1 MGIPYYFYSLT
12 QKYNTILSNNKPSG
26 LAMYCIDFNGV
37 IHNVAQD
44 IIRKAQSVT
53 TATPAP
59 TTTNDIIE
67 SDIITGVWERIKY
80 YIENYKA
87 DKYIICADGVA
98 PLAKMFQQRK
108 RRYLNIYKYTLDNV
122 SIIWDTN
129 AITPGTQFME
139 KLNSYIYENITQP
152 QYSSKVI
159 YSGSNECGEGE
170 HKIFRIIRETYDP
183 CEAHE
188 AREASRIIIHG
199 LDADLIILS
208 LMSHKENIYLMREVK
223 DPHTNN
229 TVFNYLNIN
238 ELRKAILCELKIKW
252 DLSDS
257 GNSSD
262 SGDSGNSSD
271 LCDNDVIE
279 TYCTA
284 CSILGND
291 FIPHLLTVELKN
303 NGIETLMSATKKSI
317 KTNGLLVNS
326 GVINH
331 NCLIDIL
338 KDLAHTE
345 DEDIHGICER
355 YIKRRPPDNRN
366 TGANTGA
373 NVASDY
379 YGLKNKDPL
388 INTIYNSPNKWRQE
402 YYRVIFDNNISID
415 STVMFNACNNYIK
428 GIYWVYSYYKGAPI
442 DCEWYYP
449 YNYPPTIKDILNH
462 SIANEAPVLNCDNE
476 FVPAYIQLLIVL
488 PKYSYKLLSKKH
500 QRYMLDIYGG
510 LFHMYPVKYNIQTFL
525 KTQLWECS
533 PVLPL
538 INLNYMKRVF
548 ELESKY

>member
-12 QKYNTILSNNKPSG
+12 QKYNNILSNNKPSG

-44 IIRKAQSVT
+44 IIRKTVAKQAKQAT
-53 TATPAP
+53 TPD
-59 TTTNDIIE
+59 NDIIE
-67 SDIITGVWERIKY
+67 SEIITGVWERIKY

-122 SIIWDTN
+122 SIKWDTN
-129 AITPGTQFME
+129 AITPGTLFME
-139 KLNSYIYENITQP
+139 KLNNYIYERTKEP
-152 QYSSKVI
+152 QYSSNVI

-170 HKIFRIIRETYDP
+170 HKIFHIIRETAKAA
-183 CEAHE
+183 EA
-188 AREASRIIIHG
+188 RIIIHG

-208 LMSHKENIYLMREVK
+208 LMSHMENIYLMREVK

-229 TVFNYLNIN
+229 TVYNYLNIK

-252 DLSDS
+252 DASDAS
-257 GNSSD
+257 NASD
-262 SGDSGNSSD
+262 ASYASYASD
-271 LCDNDVIE
+271 ASDFSDNDVIE

-291 FIPHLLTVELKN
+291 FIPHLLTIELKN

-338 KDLAHTE
+338 KTMAHTE
-345 DEDIHGICER
+345 DEDIHQICER
-355 YIKRRPPDNRN
+355 YIKKRPPDNRG
-366 TGANTGA
+366 THGANA
-373 NVASDY
+373 LVALASDY

-388 INTIYNSPNKWRQE
+388 IQAIYNSPNKWRQE

-428 GIYWVYSYYKGAPI
+428 GIYWVYSYYKGDPI

-462 SIANEAPVLNCDNE
+462 SIANEPPVLNCDNE

-500 QRYMLDIYGG
+500 QRYMLDIYAG

-538 INLNYMKRVF
+538 INLDYIRRVI

>member
-44 IIRKAQSVT
+44 IIRKAQ
-53 TATPAP
+53 ATS
-59 TTTNDIIE
+59 TNDIIE

-98 PLAKMFQQRK
+98 PLAKMYQQRK

-122 SIIWDTN
+122 SITWDTN

-139 KLNSYIYENITQP
+139 KLNTYIYENITQP

-170 HKIFRIIRETYDP
+170 HKIFRIIRETV
-183 CEAHE
+183 ATGT
-188 AREASRIIIHG
+188 AGTAGTARIIIHG

-229 TVFNYLNIN
+229 TVYNYLNIN
-238 ELRKAILCELKIKW
+238 ELRKAILCELKTKW

-257 GNSSD
+257 GD
-262 SGDSGNSSD
+262 SGDLS
-271 LCDNDVIE
+271 DNDVIE

-317 KTNGLLVNS
+317 KTNGLLVNN

-366 TGANTGA
+366 ALCGLA
-373 NVASDY
+373 ASDY

-538 INLNYMKRVF
+538 INLNYMKRMI